1 MHSRFVANLV
11 CNWEYVIVQNKD
23 CRKSARKGLRVLD
36 PGGTTVSLC
45 NANTTTVEVQKG
57 R

>member
-1 MHSRFVANLV
+1 MHRRFVANLV
-11 CNWEYVIVQNKD
+11 CNWEYVVVQSKD